1 MVDLTALTIA
11 EAARRMERKELSPV
25 ELTQAALERIAAL
38 NPRLNAFIT
47 VLEDQATAAAEAAE
61 RQMMSGQGRGP
72 LHGIPIALKDLC
84 ATKGVRTTAGSKILQ
99 DCIPKDDATVAIR
112 LAKAGTILLG
122 KLQMNEFAYG
132 PDGDNVHYG
141 RVRNPWN
148 LECITGGSSSG
159 SGAAVAASLCL
170 GALGTD
176 TGGSIRIPSALCGIA
191 GIKPTYGRVSRYG
204 LTPLSWS
211 LDHAGPMAKTVED
224 VALLLQAMAGYD
236 AKDPGSAQRP
246 VPDYRAALTGDVRGL
261 RVGIP
266 RQYFYEALDPEV
278 DSAMRQAIEV
288 LEGAGAS
295 IREVSWPSLRYATL
309 AALIIVLVEAS
320 AFHDG
325 WIRTRSEDYH
335 PDIALRLKW
344 GLLLPASAYLKAQ
357 RLRALMC
364 RGVAQ
369 LWRAVDVL
377 VTPATMMPAPHPGE
391 TQIHVGNRLLST
403 REAILRLMRPFNLT
417 GLPAMSVPC
426 GFTSSGLPIG
436 LQIAGRP
443 FDEATVLRVA
453 HAYEQHTDWHRRQ
466 PPIVQDVQESP
477 REG

>member
-1 MVDLTALTIA
+1 MLDLTTLTIA
-11 EAARRMERKELSPV
+11 EAARRIGHRELSPV
-25 ELTQAALERIAAL
+25 ELTQAALARIEQL

-47 VLEDQATAAAEAAE
+47 VLEDQAMATAQAAE
-61 RQMMSGQGRGP
+61 REIMAGQRRGP

-84 ATKGVRTTAGSKILQ
+84 ATKGVRTTAGSKILH
-99 DCIPKDDATVAIR
+99 DYVPMDDATVAIR
-112 LAKAGTILLG
+112 LAEAGTVLLG
-122 KLQMNEFAYG
+122 KLHMNEFAYG

-148 LECITGGSSSG
+148 LEHITGGSSSG

-191 GIKPTYGRVSRYG
+191 GIKPTYRRVSRYG
-204 LTPLSWS
+204 ITPLCWS
-211 LDHAGPMAKTVED
+211 LDHVGPMAKTVED

-236 AKDPGSAQRP
+236 PKDPGSAQRP
-246 VPDYRAALTGDVRGL
+246 VPDYAAALSGDVRGL

-266 RQYFYEALDPEV
+266 REYFYDALEPEIE
-278 DSAMRQAIEV
+278 SATQQAIAA
-288 LEGAGAS
+288 LKGLGAS
-295 IREVSWPSLRYATL
+295 IHEVSWRSLRYATL
-309 AALIIVLVEAS
+309 AALAIVLAEAS
-320 AFHDG
+320 TFHEA
-325 WIRTRSEDYH
+325 WIRTRPQDYH
-335 PDIALRLKW
+335 PDVALRLKW

-364 RGVAQ
+364 RDVAQ

-377 VTPATMMPAPHPGE
+377 VTPATMMAAPHPGE
-391 TQIHVGNRLLST
+391 LQSRVGSRQMST

-426 GFTSSGLPIG
+426 GFTSTGLPIG
-436 LQIAGRP
+436 LQIAGKP

-453 HAYEQHTDWHRRQ
+453 HSYEQQTDWHRRL
-466 PPIVQDVQESP
+466 PPLA
-477 REG
+477 

>member
-1 MVDLTALTIA
+1 MVDLTTLTIA
-11 EAARRMERKELSPV
+11 EAARQMERKELSPV
-25 ELTQAALERIAAL
+25 ELTQATLQRTTAL
-38 NPRLNAFIT
+38 NPQLNAFIT
-47 VLEDQATAAAEAAE
+47 VLEDRAIAAANAAE
-61 RQMMSGQGRGP
+61 QEMMAGQRRGP

-84 ATKGVRTTAGSKILQ
+84 ATKGVRTTAGSRILQ
-99 DCIPKDDATVAIR
+99 DHVPTDDATVARR
-112 LAKAGTILLG
+112 LAEAGTILLG
-122 KLQMNEFAYG
+122 KLHMNEFAYG
-132 PDGDNVHYG
+132 PDGDNAHYG

-204 LTPLSWS
+204 ITPLCSS
-211 LDHAGPMAKTVED
+211 LDHVGPMAKTVED

-246 VPDYRAALTGDVRGL
+246 VPDYVAALRGDVRGL
-261 RVGIP
+261 RIGIP
-266 RQYFYEALDPEV
+266 REYFFEMLDPEV
-278 DSAMRQAIEV
+278 ERAVRRAIEV
-288 LEGAGAS
+288 LRELGAS
-295 IREVSWPSLRYATL
+295 IHEVSWPSLRYATL
-309 AALIIVLVEAS
+309 AALIIVLAEAS
-320 AFHDG
+320 AFHEA
-325 WIRTRSEDYH
+325 WIRTRSQDYH

-364 RGVAQ
+364 RDVAQ
-369 LWRAVDVL
+369 LWRQVHVL
-377 VTPATMMPAPHPGE
+377 VTPATMMAAPRPGE
-391 TQIHVGNRLLST
+391 TQIRIGNRQMST

-436 LQIAGRP
+436 LQIAGQP

-453 HAYEQHTDWHRRQ
+453 HAYEQQTAWHRRQ
-466 PPIVQDVQESP
+466 PPMP
-477 REG
+477 L